1 MISLCITGPSH
12 SAIASAERALVAA
25 GMVSAVPVQRD
36 TAITFASWH
45 DRVHEAMTQSVPS
58 QLAEDASA
66 SVGRLWDQLASDL
79 FLSNMQTQVW
89 GWADAKSLS
98 LLDYWLDF
106 DPSTHFVL
114 LATSPEQMLAEH
126 LASLS
131 RDPESG
137 APELLVDSLIEH
149 WRDAHQAML
158 RFALLNPNRCTFV
171 QGDKMSLPSLVQ
183 TVQAAWPLQLGSLQ
197 LDLVARTET
206 SFAVD
211 GGPAHHLLL
220 HFAQEMFASY
230 PQMQALK
237 HEVESVALALS
248 EATLPKAHGPVL
260 ASVLATV
267 SLADQVPVLFEKIRK
282 LQLDLESEISRGA
295 SALSTLE
302 ASSELQLLV
311 VTESLSKERQEKMD
325 ALAQC
330 DQEAQAKEQALSKG
344 ETLEKEK
351 AELLASLQ
359 ASQRAKDEALEQCEM
374 ETKTKFALAVQRD
387 ALAVSVDSIEVKSNR
402 LETLLCSVEEENRL
416 LLAQL
421 SQVQNE
427 LERYYLRNKE
437 IASGADQWGLRFR
450 RVMSRQT
457 DAIDWESTRAEP
469 TQGANGM
476 HFRCY
481 ASQVAVIGK
490 EWDALEF
497 TARIHAG
504 SMEYHFDRLPGEVGV
519 FTRWPP
525 SAGKATQLT
534 ITDSLNPAS
543 EDFDGLLREISTSDW
558 DLLLGLPKL
567 LGHALGRLKGP
578 WPQGMPKLKA
588 WHEATNATARAL
600 HRQPITLR
608 FDATW
613 LQASKVLADREYL
626 LLRVDQLSLA
636 NKRFASFEFRF
647 GCSLGKTGEFGQN
660 ARLEFV
666 KGSTETVF
674 ETWVP
679 NIRDLEGERLDLVFV
694 FPASMNLKD
703 WTALSINDRGLVL
716 LLADQLP
723 TMLRALVLGNV
734 SMVRPLAQWIE
745 LAEKLRIFVRTR
757 LDVTGVQ
764 QVMPDTVTDDLKMLS
779 ENSVTPR
786 PSNRKTKVSSGKSA
800 AKALPKKSA
809 RVVAGVGKV

>member
-1 MISLCITGPSH
+1 V
-12 SAIASAERALVAA
+12 E
-25 GMVSAVPVQRD
+25 QR
-36 TAITFASWH
+36 
-45 DRVHEAMTQSVPS
+45 
-58 QLAEDASA
+58 
-66 SVGRLWDQLASDL
+66 
-79 FLSNMQTQVW
+79 
-89 GWADAKSLS
+89 
-98 LLDYWLDF
+98 
-106 DPSTHFVL
+106 
-114 LATSPEQMLAEH
+114 
-126 LASLS
+126 
-131 RDPESG
+131 
-137 APELLVDSLIEH
+137 
-149 WRDAHQAML
+149 
-158 RFALLNPNRCTFV
+158 
-171 QGDKMSLPSLVQ
+171 
-183 TVQAAWPLQLGSLQ
+183 
-197 LDLVARTET
+197 
-206 SFAVD
+206 
-211 GGPAHHLLL
+211 
-220 HFAQEMFASY
+220 
-230 PQMQALK
+230 
-237 HEVESVALALS
+237 
-248 EATLPKAHGPVL
+248 
-260 ASVLATV
+260 
-267 SLADQVPVLFEKIRK
+267 
-282 LQLDLESEISRGA
+282 
-295 SALSTLE
+295 
-302 ASSELQLLV
+302 
-311 VTESLSKERQEKMD
+311 
-325 ALAQC
+325 

-344 ETLEKEK
+344 ETLAQEK